1 MTPRRSGLRILG
13 YACVTATLTFTGV
26 SALQAVVNPPLKQL
40 EQLWPPQGGAPSAPP
55 ATSAAEEA
63 GNSHMAPTPEG
74 DSPAAQ
80 LPWWAC
86 DPSCH
91 QPAATPSGH
100 ADGADA
106 GPGSSRDDRSHE
118 KSDVDPGLSSRENA
132 GPTARPEPRAQDG
145 DSAGKSAP
153 PASGRDDR
161 STEEATRPDDEG
173 VGRAPSG
180 KPLPGQGSLGQGS
193 QGQGSQGQPDSS
205 R

>member
-40 EQLWPPQGGAPSAPP
+40 EQLWPPSAPP
-55 ATSAAEEA
+55 ATSAAEDA
-63 GNSHMAPTPEG
+63 GNGHMAPTPEG

-86 DPSCH
+86 DPGCS
-91 QPAATPSGH
+91 QPAAPPSGH
-100 ADGADA
+100 ADGAAA
-106 GPGSSRDDRSHE
+106 GPGSSRDERSHA
-118 KSDVDPGLSSRENA
+118 KSDVDQGLTSREGA

-145 DSAGKSAP
+145 DSAGKPAP
-153 PASGRDDR
+153 PPSGRDDG
-161 STEEATRPDDEG
+161 STEEATRPDDKG
-173 VGRAPSG
+173 VSRAPSG
-180 KPLPGQGSLGQGS
+180 KPLQGQGSQGEGS